1 MSGRKYIG
9 EIFFDQNI
17 DKLSSSKKDSL
28 IKEIYDKMTS
38 NEYFIKNIS
47 VGSGRVFSHKN
58 KTIKLKGNKAFVS
71 FVETMSPYSDKY
83 KKKSPYSDK
92 YKKKSK
98 DKSLFTWA
106 QKNFKRSMNF
116 NKKMFLDDSLKAVK
130 VSVKKVNRKT
140 KRK

>member
-9 EIFFDQNI
+9 EIIFDQNI
-17 DKLSSSKKDSL
+17 DKLSRSKKDSL

-47 VGSGRVFSHKN
+47 VGSGNLFSHKN

-71 FVETMSPYSDKY
+71 FGETISPYNDIW
-83 KKKSPYSDK
+83 
-92 YKKKSK
+92 KKKSK

>member
-9 EIFFDQNI
+9 EIIFDQNI
-17 DKLSSSKKDSL
+17 DKLSRSKKDSL

-58 KTIKLKGNKAFVS
+58 KNIKIKGNKAFVS
-71 FVETMSPYSDKY
+71 FGETISPYNDIW
-83 KKKSPYSDK
+83 
-92 YKKKSK
+92 KKKSK

>member
-9 EIFFDQNI
+9 EIIFDQNI
-17 DKLSSSKKDSL
+17 DKLSRSKKDLL

-58 KTIKLKGNKAFVS
+58 KTIKIKGNKAFVS
-71 FVETMSPYSDKY
+71 FGETISPYNDIW
-83 KKKSPYSDK
+83 
-92 YKKKSK
+92 KKKSK

-130 VSVKKVNRKT
+130 VGVKKVNQKT

>member
-9 EIFFDQNI
+9 EIIFDQNI
-17 DKLSSSKKDSL
+17 DKLSRSKKDLL

-58 KTIKLKGNKAFVS
+58 KTIKIKANKAFVH
-71 FVETMSPYSDKY
+71 FKETMSPYSDKY
-83 KKKSPYSDK
+83 KKKS
-92 YKKKSK
+92 K
-98 DKSLFTWA
+98 DKALFTWA

-130 VSVKKVNRKT
+130 VGVKKVNQKT